1 MVSRS
6 GNFVSLFL
14 ASLVS
19 LLFNSVSIAGLL
31 LEQESY
37 LENNP
42 ERKGKGQIYISD
54 NKLKFVAEND
64 DPIIIFD
71 LDKNKLFIIDQ
82 KTKQYVES
90 SPKKYVELVQANMT
104 EQKMQLK
111 KDLANMPK
119 EKRAHQLKI
128 LESKRI
134 NINGDEKQKNWEIN
148 KTDESKEIAGF
159 NTHKVQLLEDGKVI
173 QDLWIS
179 DKIKEIDL
187 KKLANFYSEIHKI
200 SQGLYLGPEN
210 QNRFSKSLSE
220 IYKLGYPME
229 TVDYNLPGNRVEK
242 TLSIKEVE
250 TSDKDFRPPSDYKKT
265 KI

>member
-1 MVSRS
+1 MLSKS
-6 GNFVSLFL
+6 SKPILFYLFVFLVLFI
-14 ASLVS
+14 SQPV
-19 LLFNSVSIAGLL
+19 IAGLL

-42 ERKGKGQIYISD
+42 DRKGKGQIYISN
-54 NKLKFVAEND
+54 NKIKFVAENE

-71 LDKNKLFIIDQ
+71 LNKNKLFIIDQ

-104 EQKMQLK
+104 QQKKVLK
-111 KDLANMPK
+111 KELANMPK
-119 EKRAHQLKI
+119 DKRAQQLKL
-128 LESKRI
+128 LEQKRI
-134 NINGDEKQKNWEIN
+134 NINGDEKAKNWEIN
-148 KTDESKEIAGF
+148 KTGESKDIAGF
-159 NTHKVQLLEDGKVI
+159 KTQKVELLEDGKVI
-173 QDLWIS
+173 QDLWVS
-179 DKIKEIDL
+179 DKMSEIDL
-187 KKLANFYSEIHKI
+187 KKLAEFYSEIHKI

-229 TVDYNLPGNRVEK
+229 TVDYNLPGHRVEK
-242 TLSIKEVE
+242 ILSIKEVE
-250 TSDKDFRPPSDYKKT
+250 IADEDFRPPSGYKKN